1 MNSIFSFIF
10 RNHIFESLPFIGST
24 ASVEMMTKE
33 IIKNSVNNDI
43 AQKWLTSM
51 SFLPRPDN
59 QMLAS
64 LYKMFEI
71 KHNDTDPTF
80 VFAPTAVVHTYCRN
94 HPDCAENEQVHKFLK
109 LLESITMDYLNK
121 DLSIRA
127 NREKVHLIII
137 FFQLLYSL

>member
-1 MNSIFSFIF
+1 
-10 RNHIFESLPFIGST
+10 
-24 ASVEMMTKE
+24 MMTKE

-59 QMLAS
+59 QTLAS
-64 LYKMFEI
+64 LYKMFEA
-71 KHNDTDPTF
+71 KHINSDPIF

-94 HPDCAENEQVHKFLK
+94 HPDCIENEQVQKFVK
-109 LLESITMDYLNK
+109 LLESVTMEYLKK

-137 FFQLLYSL
+137 FFFLRLFSFSLISNE